1 MWDSFAAGWICI
13 SAGRGYSCDS
23 GNGCAGLFYGGGAA
37 FAQIPYH
44 AVYTSNAYLPGW
56 IVYVYLMLAVVLFG
70 EKTLFAHCGSGRGAI
85 GEYAWCCRCTAGAGQ
100 RQCQNDCICPKCGA
114 GESVFFVS
122 GWIVGAGGLRFFNS
136 WINAGS
142 VAANQI
148 NTVGQTELTYLILT
162 HYHTDHA
169 NGIETLLSRVSVK
182 YLVIPEVHG
191 AEEQALQ
198 AEVLAV
204 AKAYSIPTLR
214 LAEETEL
221 SLGEA
226 VLTLYPPLGAG
237 GINEEG
243 LSLLCSCQDFDM
255 LVTGDMDSENGGP
268 SASDGKP
275 AGSGGIGCRP
285 PRLQTFQQCRLF
297 GSNRTGG
304 NSDLSGRQFLWASC
318 TGNTAASGRSRC

>member
-1 MWDSFAAGWICI
+1 MD
-13 SAGRGYSCDS
+13 
-23 GNGCAGLFYGGGAA
+23 
-37 FAQIPYH
+37 
-44 AVYTSNAYLPGW
+44 
-56 IVYVYLMLAVVLFG
+56 
-70 EKTLFAHCGSGRGAI
+70 CGS
-85 GEYAWCCRCTAGAGQ
+85 
-100 RQCQNDCICPKCGA
+100 
-114 GESVFFVS
+114 S
-122 GWIVGAGGLRFFNS
+122 NS

-162 HYHTDHA
+162 HYHADHA

-255 LVTGDMDSENGGP
+255 LVTGDMDSETE
-268 SASDGKP
+268 AL
-275 AGSGGIGCRP
+275 
-285 PRLQTFQQCRLF
+285 RLQTANLPDLEVLVAGHHGSKHSSSAAFLEATAPEVTVISVGDNSYGHPAPETLQRLEEA
-297 GSNRTGG
+297 GAEVRRTDRGG
-304 NSDLSGRQFLWASC
+304 TISI
-318 TGNTAASGRSRC
+318 TVY